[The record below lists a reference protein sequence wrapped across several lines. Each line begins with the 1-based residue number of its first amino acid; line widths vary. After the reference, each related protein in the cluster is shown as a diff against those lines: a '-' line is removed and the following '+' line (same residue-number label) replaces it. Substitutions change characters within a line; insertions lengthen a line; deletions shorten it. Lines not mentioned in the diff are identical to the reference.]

1 MFRERNHDYNQN
13 LKYLHCRPFGVRKS
27 YLRSNFRGAGIP
39 GSAGQVQGVCRKER
53 ESVSTTCAL
62 QNNRNDGV
70 AASNRIRKSTSDTR
84 GSALLIAIALVAILS
99 IGSGVVYKSLH
110 RALSEHSRFE
120 RDMIMSHLAD
130 AAIDRTLATLR
141 VDPEKALGESSL
153 ALGGGM
159 AHIEVYNDSMPHQYR
174 IRVRTELRDG
184 VVVRARAAYSA
195 AVRIAPDEL
204 PMLTAWQREK
214 EQQ

>member
-1 MFRERNHDYNQN
+1 MVSNTISMSHYQQKEAISHFSFFRRTAYLLVGFVSYPSYKTSLRNALHDGAAG
-13 LKYLHCRPFGVRKS
+13 RTPI
-27 YLRSNFRGAGIP
+27 RSQI
-39 GSAGQVQGVCRKER
+39 
-53 ESVSTTCAL
+53 
-62 QNNRNDGV
+62 
-70 AASNRIRKSTSDTR
+70 SDTR

-120 RDMIMSHLAD
+120 RDMVMSHLAD
-130 AAIDRTLATLR
+130 AAIDKTLATLR
-141 VDPEKALGESSL
+141 VDPETALGASSL
-153 ALGGGM
+153 VLGGGM
-159 AHIEVYNDSMPHQYR
+159 AHIEVHNDNVPHQYR

-195 AVRIAPDEL
+195 KARIAPDEL

>member
-1 MFRERNHDYNQN
+1 M
-13 LKYLHCRPFGVRKS
+13 V
-27 YLRSNFRGAGIP
+27 
-39 GSAGQVQGVCRKER
+39 
-53 ESVSTTCAL
+53 
-62 QNNRNDGV
+62 
-70 AASNRIRKSTSDTR
+70 
-84 GSALLIAIALVAILS
+84 
-99 IGSGVVYKSLH
+99 
-110 RALSEHSRFE
+110 
-120 RDMIMSHLAD
+120 MSHLAD

-153 ALGGGM
+153 ALGGGT
-159 AHIEVYNDSMPHQYR
+159 AHIEVHNDSMPHQYR